1 MKCCSASTRAAVAAG
16 FLIAGVFEQAEAQIM
31 GHTSGGTDPANALNP
46 HPMSRDD
53 RDVTT
58 TIAIRSLTTS
68 SIVAEAARNFKAI
81 TQSTALDNLVFAGA
95 PGV

>member
-1 MKCCSASTRAAVAAG
+1 M
-16 FLIAGVFEQAEAQIM
+16 
-31 GHTSGGTDPANALNP
+31 NP

-68 SIVAEAARNFKAI
+68 TIITEAARNFKLI

-95 PGV
+95 PGGKELHPHRRPPRAYRH